1 MQSVDRRIDLG
12 GLAFHTIER
21 GDPAAP
27 AVVLLHGF
35 NQTAHS
41 WDELSERLA
50 AEGFRAI
57 ALDQRGHGDTDRAP
71 DGDYS
76 REAMADDPYRL
87 LDALGLAQAAVV
99 GMSMGAVHATV
110 GAVRHPARVRAVV
123 LVDWAPEVEARGVGV
138 IAQVAPLSWAS
149 FDEAVEAMHRFNPRR
164 SIDNLRARL
173 SHSLRCD
180 PADARWRWKVDA
192 AGLARH
198 PRFREPPAAMWRVL
212 EQLAAP
218 TLVIRGAESDL
229 VSAELAERVAS
240 AARAELATVLGAGHS
255 VAGDNPE
262 AFHALVVPF
271 LHRHAMK

>member
-1 MQSVDRRIDLG
+1 MQAVDRRIDLD
-12 GLAFHTIER
+12 GLTFHIVER

-27 AVVLLHGF
+27 AVLLLHGF

-57 ALDQRGHGDTDRAP
+57 ALDQRGHGDTDRP
-71 DGDYS
+71 RDGDYR
-76 REAMADDPYRL
+76 REAMADDPFRL
-87 LDALGLAQAAVV
+87 LDALGVAQAAVV
-99 GMSMGAVHATV
+99 GMSMGAVHATL

-123 LVDWAPEVEARGVGV
+123 LVDWAPEVEARGVAV

-164 SIDNLRARL
+164 SLDNLRARL

-180 PADARWRWKVDA
+180 PTDGRWRWKVDA
-192 AGLARH
+192 AGLASH
-198 PRFREPPAAMWRVL
+198 PRFREPPTAMWRAL

-218 TLVIRGAESDL
+218 ALVIRGADSDL
-229 VSAELAERVAS
+229 VTAEAAARVA
-240 AARAELATVLGAGHS
+240 ATARGELATVPGAGHS
-255 VAGDNPE
+255 VPGDNPQ

-271 LHRHAMK
+271 LHQHAMK